1 MVELNTEHGFWT
13 PKKHV
18 NTKNGF
24 YFYLKKPIG
33 DVLMD
38 RNQSFLD
45 ECVMFLTSNFDV
57 KQ

>member
-1 MVELNTEHGFWT
+1 MDFEHQ
-13 PKKHV
+13 KKHV

-24 YFYLKKPIG
+24 YFYFKKPIG

>member
-1 MVELNTEHGFWT
+1 MVELNAEHGILNT
-13 PKKHV
+13 KKHV
-18 NTKNGF
+18 STKNGF
-24 YFYLKKPIG
+24 YFHLKEPTG